1 MKTNAELQKDVQD
14 AIKWEPLLHSAEIGV
29 IVKDGIVTLTG
40 TVDSYAKKLQ
50 AEHATKNVLGVKIL
64 VEDIEVKLPDPRSKT
79 DAEIAGEIIA
89 AFNAN
94 SIIPKEKITVKVE
107 NGWVDL
113 DGEVSWDY
121 IRDITENAVKYL
133 PGVKGIY
140 NNIII
145 NPEIRNTVEKSDI
158 EKALDRSS
166 IDNSEID
173 VSVSGTTVTLTGNVH
188 TWHQKEEAGR
198 IVWKTPGIQDV
209 KNELKVDYE
218 YDL

>member
-1 MKTNAELQKDVQD
+1 MKTDAELQKDVQD
-14 AIKWEPLLHSAEIGV
+14 AMKWEPLLHSAEIGV

-50 AEHATKNVLGVKIL
+50 AEHATKNVSGVKIL
-64 VEDIEVKLPDPRSKT
+64 VEDIEVKLSDPRSKT
-79 DAEIAGEIIA
+79 DVEIAGEIIA
-89 AFNAN
+89 AFKAN
-94 SIIPKEKITVKVE
+94 SFIPEEKISVKVE

-121 IRDITENAVKYL
+121 LRDITEHAVKYL

-145 NPEIRNTVEKSDI
+145 NPEVRNTVEKSDI

-166 IDNSEID
+166 IDNSEIN
-173 VSVSGTTVTLTGNVH
+173 VSVSGATVTLTGTVH

-218 YDL
+218 YNL

>member
-14 AIKWEPLLHSAEIGV
+14 AIQWEPLLHSAEIGV
-29 IVKDGIVTLTG
+29 IVKNGIVSLTG

-50 AEHATKNVLGVKIL
+50 AEHAAKNVFGVKVL

-79 DAEIAGEIIA
+79 DIEIAGEIIA
-89 AFNAN
+89 AFKAN
-94 SIIPKEKITVKVE
+94 SFIPEEKISVKVE

-121 IRDITENAVKYL
+121 LRDITENAVKYL

-145 NPEIRNTVEKSDI
+145 NPEIQNTVEKSDI

-166 IDNSEID
+166 IDNSEIN
-173 VSVSGTTVTLTGNVH
+173 VSVSGATVTLTGTVH

-209 KNELKVDYE
+209 KNELTVDYE

>member
-14 AIKWEPLLHSAEIGV
+14 AIKWEPLLNSAEIGV
-29 IVKDGIVTLTG
+29 IVKNGIVTLTG

-50 AEHATKNVLGVKIL
+50 AEHATKNVSGVKIL

-79 DAEIAGEIIA
+79 DVEIAGEIIA

-94 SIIPKEKITVKVE
+94 SFIPQEKITVKVE
-107 NGWVDL
+107 NGWIDL
-113 DGEVSWDY
+113 DGEVSWEY
-121 IRDITENAVKYL
+121 IRDITENAIRYL

-140 NNIII
+140 NNITI
-145 NPEIRNTVEKSDI
+145 NPEIRNTVEKKDV
-158 EKALDRSS
+158 EQALKRSS
-166 IDNSEID
+166 IDSSEIN

-198 IVWKTPGIQDV
+198 IIWKTPGIQDV
-209 KNELKVDYE
+209 KNELTVDYE

>member
-14 AIKWEPLLHSAEIGV
+14 AIKWEPLLNSAEIGV
-29 IVKDGIVTLTG
+29 IVKNGIVTLTG

-50 AEHATKNVLGVKIL
+50 AEHATKNVSGVKIL

-79 DAEIAGEIIA
+79 DVEIAGEIIA

-94 SIIPKEKITVKVE
+94 SIIPQEKITVKVE

-113 DGEVSWDY
+113 DGEVSWEY
-121 IRDITENAVKYL
+121 IRNITENAVKYL

-140 NNIII
+140 NNITI
-145 NPEIRNTVEKSDI
+145 NPEIRNTVEKKDV
-158 EKALDRSS
+158 EQALKRSS
-166 IDNSEID
+166 IDSSEIN

-188 TWHQKEEAGR
+188 TWYQKEEAGR

-209 KNELKVDYE
+209 KNELTVDYE

>member
-14 AIKWEPLLHSAEIGV
+14 AIKWEPLLNSAEIGV
-29 IVKDGIVTLTG
+29 IVKNGIVTLTG

-50 AEHATKNVLGVKIL
+50 AEHATKNVSGVKIL

-79 DAEIAGEIIA
+79 DVEIAGEIIA

-94 SIIPKEKITVKVE
+94 SIIPQEKITVKVE

-113 DGEVSWDY
+113 DGEVSWEY

-145 NPEIRNTVEKSDI
+145 NPEIRNTVEKKDV
-158 EKALDRSS
+158 EQALKRSS
-166 IDNSEID
+166 IDSSEIN

-209 KNELKVDYE
+209 KNELTVDYE

>member
-14 AIKWEPLLHSAEIGV
+14 AIQWEPLLHSAEIGV
-29 IVKDGIVTLTG
+29 IVKNGIVSLTG

-50 AEHATKNVLGVKIL
+50 AEHAAKNVFGVKVL

-79 DAEIAGEIIA
+79 DVEIAGEIIA
-89 AFNAN
+89 AFKAN
-94 SIIPKEKITVKVE
+94 SFIPEEKISVKVE

-121 IRDITENAVKYL
+121 LRDITENAVKYL

-145 NPEIRNTVEKSDI
+145 NPEIQNTVEKSDI

-166 IDNSEID
+166 IDNSEIN
-173 VSVSGTTVTLTGNVH
+173 VSVSGATVTLTGTVH

-209 KNELKVDYE
+209 KNELTVDYE

>member
-1 MKTNAELQKDVQD
+1 MKTNAELQKDIQD
-14 AIKWEPLLHSAEIGV
+14 AIKWEPLLNSAEIGV

-50 AEHATKNVLGVKIL
+50 AEHATKNVSGVKIL

-79 DAEIAGEIIA
+79 DVEIAGEIIA
-89 AFNAN
+89 AFKAN
-94 SIIPKEKITVKVE
+94 SFIPEEKITVKVE

-113 DGEVSWDY
+113 DGEMSWEY
-121 IRDITENAVKYL
+121 LRDITENAIKYL

-145 NPEIRNTVEKSDI
+145 NPEVHNTIEKSDI

-166 IDNSEID
+166 IDNSEIS

-198 IVWKTPGIQDV
+198 VVWKTPGIQDV
-209 KNELKVDYE
+209 KNELTVDYE

>member
-14 AIKWEPLLHSAEIGV
+14 AIKWEPLLNSAEIGV
-29 IVKDGIVTLTG
+29 IVKNGIVTLTG

-50 AEHATKNVLGVKIL
+50 AEHATKNVSGVKIL

-79 DAEIAGEIIA
+79 DVEIAGEIIA

-94 SIIPKEKITVKVE
+94 SFIPQEKITVKVE

-113 DGEVSWDY
+113 DGEVSWEY
-121 IRDITENAVKYL
+121 IRDITENAIRYL

-145 NPEIRNTVEKSDI
+145 NPEIQNTVEKKDV
-158 EKALDRSS
+158 EQALKRSS
-166 IDNSEID
+166 IDSSEIN

-209 KNELKVDYE
+209 KNKLTVDYE

>member
-14 AIKWEPLLHSAEIGV
+14 AIQWEPLLYSTEIGV
-29 IVKDGIVTLTG
+29 VVNNGIVSLTG
-40 TVDSYAKKLQ
+40 NVDSYAKKLQ
-50 AEHATKNVLGVKIL
+50 AEHAAKNITGVRVLVD
-64 VEDIEVKLPDPRSKT
+64 DIKVKLPDPRSKT
-79 DAEIAGEIIA
+79 DVEIAGEIIA
-89 AFNAN
+89 AFKAN
-94 SIIPKEKITVKVE
+94 SFIPEEKITVKVE

-113 DGEVSWDY
+113 DGEVSWEY
-121 IRDITENAVKYL
+121 LRDITENAVKYL

-145 NPEIRNTVEKSDI
+145 NPEVQNTVEKSDI

-166 IDNSEID
+166 IDNSEIN
-173 VSVSGTTVTLTGNVH
+173 VSVSGTTVTLTGTVH
-188 TWHQKEEAGR
+188 TWHQKEEAER

-209 KNELKVDYE
+209 KNELAVDYE